1 MGCLWVV
8 HFFRNSGQE
17 KSKRVNTIS
26 YKMDLH
32 ALIGFWE
39 VKCFVSPT
47 DLSRRLY
54 PSGTVPKELQGKIY
68 RNEVLRVVETSERS
82 VLFACYEHRDCGSF
96 WILKN
101 KKTGKVGIRTM
112 TEIRKPVSYELV
124 SNTKQSNSSK
134 KYWSSCRDTAC
145 EPHHVIQWNQ
155 KVLNNVPKSLKNISV
170 PTVPSRFSR
179 KSVKQCQCGILDCM
193 VGING
198 GSAH

>member
-1 MGCLWVV
+1 MMIKKQEQHLFWSCCRGCEVVGCLWVV

-68 RNEVLRVVETSERS
+68 RNEVLRVVETSE
-82 VLFACYEHRDCGSF
+82 
-96 WILKN
+96 
-101 KKTGKVGIRTM
+101 
-112 TEIRKPVSYELV
+112 
-124 SNTKQSNSSK
+124 
-134 KYWSSCRDTAC
+134 
-145 EPHHVIQWNQ
+145 
-155 KVLNNVPKSLKNISV
+155 KS
-170 PTVPSRFSR
+170 
-179 KSVKQCQCGILDCM
+179 
-193 VGING
+193 
-198 GSAH
+198 A